1 MSDATLNSVTF
12 DASLTPVLTGM
23 STRFG
28 SVLGGEVVE
37 FYGTGFSAT
46 ATTTVVIDD
55 RECEVDTSY
64 ATTDTIVCTTLD
76 KPYRPDE
83 PSLIITIDGM
93 GYVATMGKVFRYV
106 SRWSDSQ
113 TWNYDLS
120 PQEGE
125 AVNIP
130 KGLHLLFDI
139 DSSPKLSF
147 IVVEGSL
154 IFPPDN
160 DATH

>member
-1 MSDATLNSVTF
+1 MSS
-12 DASLTPVLTGM
+12 
-23 STRFG
+23 RFG
-28 SVLGGEVVE
+28 SVLGGEVIE
-37 FYGTGFSAT
+37 FYGTGFSGS
-46 ATTTVVIDD
+46 ATTTVMIDD
-55 RECEVDTSY
+55 RECDVDASQ
-64 ATTDTIVCTTLD
+64 ASTIHIICTTLD

-83 PSLIITIDGM
+83 PTLVIWIEGM

-113 TWNYDLS
+113 TWGYDLS

-139 DSSPKLSF
+139 DTGPKLSF

-160 DATH
+160 DANH

>member
-1 MSDATLNSVTF
+1 
-12 DASLTPVLTGM
+12 M

-28 SVLGGEVVE
+28 SVLGGEEVE
-37 FYGTGFSAT
+37 FYGTGFSSS
-46 ATTTVVIDD
+46 ATTTVMIDD
-55 RECEVDTSY
+55 RECTVDASRQ
-64 ATTDTIVCTTLD
+64 TTELIVCTTSD

-83 PSLIITIDGM
+83 PSLVITIDGM
-93 GYVATMGKVFRYV
+93 GYAATKGQVFRYV

-130 KGLHLLFDI
+130 MGLHLLVDI
-139 DSSPKLSF
+139 DASPKLSF
-147 IVVEGSL
+147 IIVEGSL
-154 IFPPDN
+154 IFPSDDDPN
-160 DATH
+160 H